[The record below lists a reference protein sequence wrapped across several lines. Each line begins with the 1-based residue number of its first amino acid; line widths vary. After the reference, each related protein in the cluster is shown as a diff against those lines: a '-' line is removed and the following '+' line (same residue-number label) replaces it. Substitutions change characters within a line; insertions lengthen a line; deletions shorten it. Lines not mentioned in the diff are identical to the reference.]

1 MKITQAVEYG
11 ILGVIYLAR
20 QPEGRLVMIDEICE
34 SEGVPK
40 SFLAKIFQSLT
51 KAGIVRSRQGAGGG
65 FALTRKP
72 EDISILNV
80 IEAIEGKIALQRCL
94 EDFPDCPKFESC
106 ALSGVLAEAQAAVVD
121 VFNRRTIA
129 DLIQQRTPFGNDIY
143 SIQR

>member
-34 SEGVPK
+34 NEAVPK

-80 IEAIEGKIALQRCL
+80 VEAIEGKIALQRCL

-106 ALSGVLAEAQAAVVD
+106 ALTNVLAEAQAAVVD

-129 DLIQQRTPFGNDIY
+129 DLIQHRAPFGNDLY